1 MELFAS
7 GELVIATLHPSASPA
22 EFATYLRREHERW
35 GKVIKD
41 ANIKPE

>member
-1 MELFAS
+1 
-7 GELVIATLHPSASPA
+7 LHPSASPA
-22 EFATYLRREHERW
+22 EFAAYIRREHERW